1 MTQKV
6 NPTVL
11 ANTAVTAGNYGG
23 STQVPFFTV
32 DDQGRLTNAGNTN
45 PSIATNQLTGTIQAN
60 QLANNATFGINISGS
75 AGSAGSA
82 SSVPIGGITGTQYS
96 YIGTTRPGPTRLY
109 RDDDNSAFNMRM
121 NYNGSTN
128 RWFLQGYN
136 GDTVHNGVE
145 VAYANTAGSA
155 PASDVYTWAK
165 QSTKPSYTKSEVGLG
180 NVDNTADA
188 NKSVNYATTAGNGGV
203 ISVNGNTGAV
213 SVSGAATWVRFNGTG
228 STGTNMTIIGS
239 SNITSVYKNATGD
252 YTVTMTSAQPNAN
265 YAIAGNSTP
274 NYNNARPSSFV
285 PFSDGNRATYYAPT
299 TTTFRFSFEEI
310 TSGYNFDPTQCM
322 VFVVA

>member
-82 SSVPIGGITGTQYS
+82 SSVPIGGVTGTQYAYAS
-96 YIGTTRPGPTRLY
+96 TTRPGPTRLY
-109 RDDDNSAFNMRM
+109 RDEDNSAYNMRM
-121 NYNGSTN
+121 SYNGSTN
-128 RWFLQGYN
+128 RWMLQGYN
-136 GDTVHNGVE
+136 GDTIHNGIE
-145 VAYANTAGSA
+145 VAYANSA
-155 PASDVYTWAK
+155 PASDVYSWAK
-165 QSTKPSYTKSEVGLG
+165 ASTKPSYTKSEIGLG

-203 ISVNGNTGAV
+203 TSVNGSTGAV
-213 SVSGAATWVRFNGTG
+213 TITGVSNSGSAPIYGARAWARFNGTG
-228 STGTNMTIIGS
+228 TTGTNQSIYGS
-239 SNITSVYKNATGD
+239 GNVSSVYKNGTGD
-252 YTVTMTSAQPNAN
+252 YTVNFSTSLPDSNFAVV
-265 YAIAGNSTP
+265 IHAG
-274 NYNNARPSSFV
+274 
-285 PFSDGNRATYYAPT
+285 
-299 TTTFRFSFEEI
+299 
-310 TSGYNFDPTQCM
+310 DPTYGPWSRTVLTSVSSSSVRFTVANPTDNRDFINISVV
-322 VFVVA
+322 VFR

>member
-1 MTQKV
+1 MTTKV
-6 NPTVL
+6 KPSVL
-11 ANTAVTAGNYGG
+11 ADTAVTAGTYGG
-23 STQVPFFTV
+23 TTQHSVFTV
-32 DDQGRLTNAGNTN
+32 DAQGRLTYAGNAT
-45 PSIATNQLTGTIQAN
+45 PSIATTQLTGTVNATQI
-60 QLANNATFGINISGS
+60 ANNQTYGISVSGNAGTVTNGIYTSGS
-75 AGSAGSA
+75 
-82 SSVPIGGITGTQYS
+82 YS
-96 YIGTTRPGPTRLY
+96 
-109 RDDDNSAFNMRM
+109 D
-121 NYNGSTN
+121 
-128 RWFLQGYN
+128 
-136 GDTVHNGVE
+136 
-145 VAYANTAGSA
+145 
-155 PASDVYTWAK
+155 
-165 QSTKPSYTKSEVGLG
+165 PSWLTLSKSKVGLG
-180 NVDNTADA
+180 NVDNTADV
-188 NKSVNYATTAGNGGV
+188 NKSVSYATTAGNGGV
-203 ISVNGNTGAV
+203 TSVNGNTGAV